1 MPKDQIRVKTLRNQS
16 KAYDMSDQLKAEYSI
31 MLNGQRYPLLTK
43 TYKGFT
49 SKASKSG
56 KTRFNKIFNAPQS
69 VKQEY
74 INAVNN
80 SLNMHNAEAKSDV
93 GDNMNNQNVSSQAKS
108 EQKQDKDILVHSK
121 LPYDKAPD
129 SVAVFNADKKQ
140 DEEKAEEPL
149 EEEEPKPMPK
159 PPVMKKGGKLK
170 KKGGVLQGPSHD
182 NGGIPIEAEGGEF
195 VVNTESTKHFEPQ
208 LKKINDAGNELRDAK
223 QPQLRR
229 RKMKKINQMKRK
241 MRKGGLLK
249 YRQGG
254 KVSEIQQPSTGRGL
268 VGTLSKDDGVK
279 DKGMYQELINKYFT
293 KMDFTQTLKY
303 VKNKNKD
310 VEKMGADALRETA
323 QDIAQQVKT
332 QVKYNGSVV
341 AQLKKQVYELIAIRL
356 AMQQQPKKQEEQ
368 KGNIGLVVDME
379 SVFGEGSEVD
389 KQAFAEKYMRGG
401 RINEEKLKEDMKKPE
416 DLENIVVQGKDGK
429 DGMTMPKPEQKKAF
443 QDFQTLSAGQQ
454 SEGAI
459 SRGESSYTRKTFN
472 LPMALNGSVEMGWRQ
487 RYAQEIDENNEEFK
501 KPQSIFKYRKK
512 STKKGRRNLLN

>member
-1 MPKDQIRVKTLRNQS
+1 MFGYETHGDIYTAPHVNVSGISSGTEIRRLLGSPKVKEESRKIIFKKTFGYPGKADFVFEDSTHTGEYLEFALPFWWKHLKSGGILAGHDYDNEVKTAVDLFQTLNDMGGLGLSANQIGEDKS
-16 KAYDMSDQLKAEYSI
+16 VCVVNVTNPFFLQNPKIVKKEKEIIYKEGCLSIPDKMVKTKRYEKILVKADNIEDEMYFGPQKEKKFDFKTNSYTANELLILEAVCVQTEIDQL
-31 MLNGQRYPLLTK
+31 NGHT
-43 TYKGFT
+43 
-49 SKASKSG
+49 
-56 KTRFNKIFNAPQS
+56 I
-69 VKQEY
+69 
-74 INAVNN
+74 
-80 SLNMHNAEAKSDV
+80 
-93 GDNMNNQNVSSQAKS
+93 
-108 EQKQDKDILVHSK
+108 
-121 LPYDKAPD
+121 YDR
-129 SVAVFNADKKQ
+129 
-140 DEEKAEEPL
+140 EH
-149 EEEEPKPMPK
+149 
-159 PPVMKKGGKLK
+159 KLK
-170 KKGGVLQGPSHD
+170 KYKR
-182 NGGIPIEAEGGEF
+182 IE
-195 VVNTESTKHFEPQ
+195 
-208 LKKINDAGNELRDAK
+208 R
-223 QPQLRR
+223 
-229 RKMKKINQMKRK
+229 
-241 MRKGGLLK
+241 
-249 YRQGG
+249 
-254 KVSEIQQPSTGRGL
+254 
-268 VGTLSKDDGVK
+268 
-279 DKGMYQELINKYFT
+279 
-293 KMDFTQTLKY
+293 KY

-379 SVFGEGSEVD
+379 SVFGEGAEVD

-443 QDFQTLSAGQQ
+443 QDVQTLSAGQQ